1 MGEDER
7 MSAAGTQE
15 AAEDGDPSAAE
26 PSAAE
31 PAPREPTPSEA
42 ALARYRDR
50 LRRSRIIYA
59 AVVAGVVAALAVG
72 VGIAWS
78 HGEIA
83 HVTLH
88 TFAPPPPSVGIE
100 APSQTLRPAWRTSD
114 RIAIGK
120 PRLNGTIVTYGAHT
134 VGGRDAR
141 TGKQTWSYTRTD
153 RTVCTA
159 AQLTN
164 TTVAVYENRGNC
176 DEVAAFDSDTG
187 RRRWTRTLDKDRQ
200 PITGPVTYQ
209 VLSYTF
215 MVTSDTTIYAI
226 DPVTGLDRWTYF
238 RYGCHIQRAVLG
250 SAGALVSQTCS
261 PAVKCGKAKF
271 CARGPQ
277 LFLRD
282 GSAGNGDDSD
292 TNADKIKWLVRGSR
306 GVPASADQV
315 LAVFAADGR
324 TLDLL
329 AAKDGAVTQQVPV
342 SSGAATDPS
351 EALATGA
358 GDIIWHAGKA
368 YALNAGDATPV
379 WTADAPAPPTIESLT
394 NEDIPALG
402 PARITVP
409 LADGI
414 GLIDGNDGQLAQRFA
429 ATVPAGSRIFS
440 LGTGFL
446 VTNAAGI
453 VAYR

>member
-1 MGEDER
+1 MTEAE
-7 MSAAGTQE
+7 AQE
-15 AAEDGDPSAAE
+15 APDDTDPV
-26 PSAAE
+26 AAE
-31 PAPREPTPSEA
+31 PAPRELTPSEA
-42 ALARYRDR
+42 ALDRYRNR
-50 LRRSRIIYA
+50 MRRSRIIYA
-59 AVVAGVVAALAVG
+59 AVVTFVVAALAVG

-100 APSQTLRPAWRTSD
+100 APAQALQPAWRTSD
-114 RIAIGK
+114 RIALGK
-120 PRLNGTIVTYGAHT
+120 PHLNGTIVTYGEHT

-164 TTVAVYENRGNC
+164 TTVAVYQNRGNC
-176 DEVAAFDSDTG
+176 DEVTAFDSDTG
-187 RRRWTRTLDKDRQ
+187 RRRWTRTLDKDQQ
-200 PITGPVTYQ
+200 PIIGSVSYQ

-215 MVTSDTTIYAI
+215 MVTSGTTIYAI
-226 DPVTGLDRWTYF
+226 DPVTGLDRWTYY

-271 CARGPQ
+271 CGQGPQ

-292 TNADKIKWLVRGSR
+292 TNADKIKWLVRANRS
-306 GVPASADQV
+306 VPASADQV
-315 LAVFAADGR
+315 IAAFAADGR
-324 TLDLL
+324 TLDVL

-342 SSGAATDPS
+342 SSGTATDPS

-368 YALNAGDATPV
+368 YALNSGDSTPL
-379 WTADAPAPPTIESLT
+379 WTVDAAAPPTIESLT
-394 NEDIPALG
+394 NEDVPALG

-409 LADGI
+409 LTDGI
-414 GLIDGNDGQLAQRFA
+414 GLIDGNDGQVAQRIA
-429 ATVPAGSRIFS
+429 APVPAGSRIFS

-453 VAYR
+453 VAYK